1 MKNYHCDRKFDSLK
15 IDIEKKTLYSCWK
28 ATGEHIDFNWLEKNT
43 GKIFNT
49 KNLQSERIEML
60 DNKRVKSCEQTC
72 FSKEDQNIW
81 SPRLQ
86 YKGYLKENKIVESY
100 PKTLDVTISGECN
113 MSCSYC
119 CKEYSSTWRNDI
131 IKNGDYAGVSGHSN
145 RYKLSAHDL
154 IISKIS
160 QKKRTETKSYKI
172 IKNEILLLIPK
183 VQQLSV
189 SGGEPFLNDKLFDL
203 LELAKDVPQIQIISG
218 LGINAIRFKNCIQKI
233 KTYNNISLRISVDS
247 TGENYEFNRYGNS
260 WKNFLNN
267 LQIIYDYKINF
278 WFNTTYC
285 NLTILDYVNFYEQF
299 PEIRKNFNVVYDP
312 SFLSPHVLDEATK
325 EHLINQMLK
334 SKVSNLNSTT
344 DLIKILSQVPNEHDR
359 KNFEYFVKEFSK
371 RRNKKLNFL
380 PDSLKVWLKI

>member
-28 ATGEHIDFNWLEKNT
+28 ATGEQIDLNWLEKNT

-49 KNLQSERIEML
+49 KNLQSERTEML
-60 DNKRVKSCEQTC
+60 NNKRVKSCEQTC
-72 FSKEDQNIW
+72 FSKEDKNIW

-86 YKGYLKENKIVESY
+86 YKGYLKENQLVESY

-131 IKNGDYAGVSGHSN
+131 IKNGDYVGLSGDPN

-172 IKNEILLLIPK
+172 IKNEILLLMPK

-189 SGGEPFLNDKLFDL
+189 SGGEPFLNDRLFDL

-218 LGINAIRFKNCIQKI
+218 LGINAIRFKNSIQKI
-233 KTYNNISLRISVDS
+233 KKYNNISLRISVDS

-260 WKNFLNN
+260 WKKFLDN
-267 LQIIYDYKINF
+267 LQIIRDNNIDF
-278 WFNTTYC
+278 FFNTTYC

-299 PEIRKNFNVVYDP
+299 SEIRKNFNVVYDP
-312 SFLSPHVLDEATK
+312 CFLSPHVLDESTK

-334 SKVSNLNSTT
+334 SKVSNLTSTT
-344 DLIKILSQVPNEHDR
+344 ELIKLLSQRPNEDDR
-359 KNFEYFVKEFSK
+359 KSFESFVKEFSK
-371 RRNKKLNFL
+371 RRNAKLSFL
-380 PDSLKVWLKI
+380 PDSLKRWLKI

>member
-28 ATGEHIDFNWLEKNT
+28 ATGEQIDLNWLEKNT

-49 KNLQSERIEML
+49 KNLQSERTEML
-60 DNKRVKSCEQTC
+60 ENKRVKSCEQTC
-72 FSKEDQNIW
+72 FSKEDKNIW

-86 YKGYLKENKIVESY
+86 YKGYLKQNQLVESY

-131 IKNGDYAGVSGHSN
+131 IKNGDYVGLSGNPN

-172 IKNEILLLIPK
+172 IKNEILLLMPK
-183 VQQLSV
+183 VQHLSV
-189 SGGEPFLNDKLFDL
+189 SGGEPFLNDRLFDL
-203 LELAKDVPQIQIISG
+203 LELAKDVPQIQILSG
-218 LGINAIRFKNCIQKI
+218 LGINPIRFKNSIQKI
-233 KTYNNISLRISVDS
+233 KKYNNICLRISVDS

-260 WKNFLNN
+260 WKKFLDN
-267 LQIIYDYKINF
+267 LQIIRDSYIDFY
-278 WFNTTYC
+278 FNTTYC

-312 SFLSPHVLDEATK
+312 CFLSPHVLDEATK
-325 EHLINQMLK
+325 ENLINQMLK
-334 SKVSNLNSTT
+334 SKVSNLTSTT
-344 DLIKILSQVPNEHDR
+344 ELIKLLSQRPTEDDR
-359 KNFEYFVKEFSK
+359 KSFESFVKEFSK
-371 RRNKKLNFL
+371 RRNAKLSFL
-380 PDSLKVWLKI
+380 PDSLKRWLKI